1 MHNKYMQLALQQARK
16 GCMSTSPNPRVGC
29 VVVKNEQVI
38 ATGFHQVAGS
48 AHAEVNALKGD
59 LAQYEGTTIY
69 VTLEPCSHF
78 GRTPPCCNLLIS
90 AKPSKV
96 VVAMLD
102 PNPKVAGRG
111 VKAIQEAGI
120 AVEVGCCEEEALQ
133 LNEGY
138 IRRMQGLPPRVVA
151 KVAASLDGKVGFKN
165 GHRLGLINDKCRHD
179 AMRLR
184 AESCAVITDID
195 TMLAD
200 DPLLIA
206 RFETEHIKQPDII
219 ILDPKLSLPL
229 DSRVIT
235 QHCDR
240 KVMVLTTSLSVQPEK
255 EKRLTDLGVTV
266 IKVEHY
272 EDKVCLS
279 DVKQWLAN
287 TDYHNILVES
297 GPTLISE
304 FIQSNMLNEIVI
316 YQAPILLGHDAID
329 LFTCKI
335 MAFSAAPILQLDKI
349 ENIESDIKLTYK
361 FNID

>member
-16 GCMSTSPNPRVGC
+16 GCMSTTPNPRVGC

-48 AHAEVNALKGD
+48 AHAEVNALRGD
-59 LAQYEGTTIY
+59 LAQYEGSTIY

-78 GRTPPCCNLLIS
+78 GRTPPCCNLIIR

-102 PNPKVAGRG
+102 PNPQVAGKG
-111 VKAIQEAGI
+111 IKAIQKAGI
-120 AVEVGCCEEEALQ
+120 AVEVGCCEDEALQ

-138 IRRMQGLPPRVVA
+138 IRRMQGLPPRIVA
-151 KVAASLDGKVGFKN
+151 KVAMSLDGKMAIKGEKKQC
-165 GHRLGLINDKCRHD
+165 LINEKSQHD

-184 AESCAVITDID
+184 AESCAVVTDID

-200 DPLLIA
+200 DPLLNVQIEA
-206 RFETEHIKQPDII
+206 EHIRQPDII

-229 DSRVIT
+229 DSQIIK

-240 KVMVLTTSLSVQPEK
+240 KVFVLTTSLCAQPEK
-255 EKRLTDLGVTV
+255 EKRLADLDVTV
-266 IKVEHY
+266 VNVAHY
-272 EDKVCLS
+272 EDKVSLSEVKLWLS
-279 DVKQWLAN
+279 D

-297 GPTLISE
+297 GPALISE
-304 FIQSNMLNEIVI
+304 FIKSNMLNEMVI
-316 YQAPILLGHDAID
+316 YQAPILLGYDAID
-329 LFTCKI
+329 LFSGKI
-335 MAFSAAPILQLDKI
+335 TALSAAPTLQLDKT
-349 ENIESDIKLTYK
+349 ENIESDIKLIYK
-361 FNID
+361 FNIE